1 MSNRTKEQNYKKENG
16 EVLANCKTNSR
27 EFWNKL
33 KMLRTQG
40 RRQNES
46 TINPS
51 EWFDHFE
58 KLLNIPVEIDTGQ
71 INLLVRNWKVMI
83 NFVIIALKI
92 YQEN

>member
-1 MSNRTKEQNYKKENG
+1 MFKMSNRTKEQNYKKENG

-33 KMLRTQG
+33 KMLRT
-40 RRQNES
+40 
-46 TINPS
+46 
-51 EWFDHFE
+51 
-58 KLLNIPVEIDTGQ
+58 LLNIPVEIDTGQ